1 MPITYNDSDHVRT
14 RLVAQGKQWRAA
26 LNKVRT
32 SKHEG
37 VKDLANTVEEVVDEL
52 TAGIIHCASEC
63 AKQSSRVENLEEGVN
78 TATEQAETVIS
89 AQDEIC
95 LLYTSPSPRD

>member
-37 VKDLANTVEEVVDEL
+37 VKDLANTVNL
-52 TAGIIHCASEC
+52 NLNLIY
-63 AKQSSRVENLEEGVN
+63 SRAHN
-78 TATEQAETVIS
+78 ETPLGRPKV
-89 AQDEIC
+89 Q
-95 LLYTSPSPRD
+95 

>member
-1 MPITYNDSDHVRT
+1 MPVTYTDNDQVRT

-26 LNKVRT
+26 LAKVRT

-63 AKQSSRVENLEEGVN
+63 EKQSSRGENLEE
-78 TATEQAETVIS
+78 
-89 AQDEIC
+89 
-95 LLYTSPSPRD
+95 LLSRQKLSLLLRMRSRGSSMPSNSD